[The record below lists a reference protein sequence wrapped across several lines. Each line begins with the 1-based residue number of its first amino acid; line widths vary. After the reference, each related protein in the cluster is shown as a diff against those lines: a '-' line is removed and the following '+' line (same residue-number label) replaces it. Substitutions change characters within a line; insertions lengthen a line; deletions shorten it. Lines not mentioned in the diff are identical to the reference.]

1 MLLNAG
7 NLRIHEV
14 YRELGSIVENAG
26 LAARLPQSLLDRL
39 KAMRGMLLEEL
50 NNLGEADLERDLH
63 SAELSQGARPIP
75 VPPDFPRQSPEV
87 SSVHS

>member
-26 LAARLPQSLLDRL
+26 LAARLPQALMDRL

-50 NNLGEADLERDLH
+50 NNLGEADSERDLL
-63 SAELSQGARPIP
+63 SAELSQNGALPIRAARNP
-75 VPPDFPRQSPEV
+75 APMGGSD
-87 SSVHS
+87 